1 MAMSSTDLDAL
12 ALEYFREG
20 RVEVAQSIMQQALP
34 VPPESL
40 IVAARCL
47 QAMEA
52 ASPSFASSLV
62 TRIAEYRRRVE
73 HLGLRWWQAD
83 TLGDPNTPPEA
94 LFEVLGDEA
103 DVLVPTEFDSKV
115 LVRARSGAP
124 SRAAGAQQILRAIGI
139 RIQPDV
145 VNELSAACDEMA
157 ERGTR
162 FQSQALFVDGH
173 GQGYVL
179 GLQLQPTTSGVKHV
193 AEADQAMTQ
202 QAIVAID
209 RAMDG
214 GGAKWDIEWP
224 VSFEGTSIG
233 LGVFVAGLVARH
245 LLPPDAGLAATG
257 HLEVTGAIRAVSGI
271 AAKLNAAALSG
282 IRRVLLPHA
291 NRAEG
296 EAWLEQVQGAA
307 PVALLYVANADEV
320 RAKVLQASAGSQ
332 MGYEGWVRYVRHLIP
347 QYGLA
352 IDDEQRTTQYHRF
365 KVADIGSACF
375 ITVYPNGRVFPTG
388 PDGTALQ
395 AARRLVLEHIEA
407 SKPASRQTLTF
418 NVPKERRQ
426 RLGDLVRNAGA
437 EELQAKEHEA
447 WRMKLTHGLSQATII
462 LYNSGSCVLPSG
474 TAPAFDELAALVR
487 AALEG
492 LGGEPRTPNSEGSA
506 RKTNTIPS
514 DYDPEKPHIGTDE
527 AGKGDFFGPL
537 VSAAVFVDS
546 SLGAQLKRLGVRD
559 SKTMSDRT
567 ARRLASEIR
576 RLVGKRAAITLIAP
590 KRYNELY
597 SQMRSEGKN
606 LNTLLAWGHARS
618 IEDLLLN
625 GLRPAFIVVDQFA
638 DTRYMEQKI
647 LADTRQSGLPIVQ
660 FPKAEADIAVA
671 AASVLARDGFLEWL
685 EVHGRQLGRPLPKGA
700 SQTVVNTA
708 REMVASHGPDS
719 LREYA
724 KTSFKTMQAVLA
736 P

>member
-1 MAMSSTDLDAL
+1 MAVSSRDLDEL
-12 ALEYFREG
+12 ALDYARSG
-20 RVEVAQSIMQQALP
+20 RLEVAQSILQQALP
-34 VPPESL
+34 AKPDSL

-52 ASPSFASSLV
+52 AAPSFAGSLV
-62 TRIAEYRRRVE
+62 SRIAEYRRQVE

-103 DVLVPTEFDSKV
+103 DVLVPTEFDSKA
-115 LVRARSGAP
+115 LVRARAGAP
-124 SRAAGAQQILRAIGI
+124 SRAEGAQRILNAIGSKVL
-139 RIQPDV
+139 PDA
-145 VNELSAACDEMA
+145 VNELSAACTEMV
-157 ERGTR
+157 ERGSR
-162 FQSQALFVDGH
+162 FQSQALFVDAHGLGH
-173 GQGYVL
+173 VL
-179 GLQLQPTTSGVKHV
+179 GLQIQPTHSEVKHF
-193 AEADQAMTQ
+193 AEADGAMTQ
-202 QAIVAID
+202 QATVAID

-224 VSFEGTSIG
+224 VSFEGSSIG
-233 LGVFVAGLVARH
+233 LGLFAAALVARH
-245 LLPPDAGLAATG
+245 ILPTDAALAATG
-257 HLEVTGAIRAVSGI
+257 HLEVTGAVRGVSGI
-271 AAKLNAAALSG
+271 AAKLSAARLSG
-282 IRRVLLPHA
+282 MRRVMVPLA
-291 NRAEG
+291 NRAEA
-296 EAWLEQVQGAA
+296 EHWLQQVRNG
-307 PVALLYVANADEV
+307 PPPALLYIAHADEV

-352 IDDEQRTTQYHRF
+352 IDDEQRTAQYHRF
-365 KVADIGSACF
+365 TVADMGSSCL

-395 AARRLVLEHIEA
+395 AARRLVAEQIEA
-407 SKPASRQTLTF
+407 ARPVSRQTLTF
-418 NVPKERRQ
+418 NVPRERRQ
-426 RLGDLVRNAGA
+426 RLLDLVRNAGA
-437 EELQAKEHEA
+437 DEQQPKEHEA

-462 LYNSGSCVLPSG
+462 LYTSGSCVLPAGS
-474 TAPAFDELAALVR
+474 APAFDELAAQVR

-492 LGGEPRTPNSEGSA
+492 LGGEPRTANSGVSA
-506 RKTNTIPS
+506 DKSPKVTP

-546 SLGAQLKRLGVRD
+546 NLGSQLKKLGVRD
-559 SKTMSDRT
+559 SKTMTDRT

-576 RLVGKRAAITLIAP
+576 RLAGKRAAVTLVAP
-590 KRYNELY
+590 KRFNELY

-618 IEDLLLN
+618 IEDLLLT
-625 GLRPAFIVVDQFA
+625 GLRPAFVVVDQFA
-638 DTRYMEQKI
+638 DTRYMQQKI

-685 EVHGRQLGRPLPKGA
+685 EISGRQLGHALPKGA
-700 SQTVVNTA
+700 SQAVIDAA
-708 REMVASHGPDS
+708 REIVASHGRDI
-719 LREYA
+719 LHEYA
-724 KTSFKTMQAVLA
+724 KTNFKTMQAVLA